1 MPANLTPEAQAK
13 LAEYSEAKTVEAKI
27 KALEEFLKVAPKH
40 KGAENL
46 LYWARRRLAELKEQ
60 LETERRK
67 KKGGRNPF
75 VVEKEGAA
83 QVVLF
88 GIPNSGKSSI
98 IAATTRAKV
107 EISPRPYTTLVPAV
121 GMMPYEDIHFQ
132 LVEAPG
138 VAPGVGWLH
147 RSVGL
152 VRNAD
157 LVALVLDL
165 SLNPIKQ
172 YKYLKELLEESGVV
186 LKKPEGRVEINRER
200 AGGIKVVIMGELVDG
215 DVDEVKNMLRA
226 YRIHSATVKIFGKV
240 SMDDVEKA
248 ILGTHQYKP
257 SVIILNKADVPGAE
271 EKVKEFLKEYGGEA
285 PVLVVSAKE
294 RRGLEELGPT
304 FFKVLEL
311 VRVYTKRPNG
321 PKADKP
327 LILKKGATVEDV
339 ARSIHSRMVEGFKFA
354 KVWGPS
360 AKYPGERVGLEHEVA
375 DGDVVEIHYKG

>member
-1 MPANLTPEAQAK
+1 MTPEAQAK

-60 LETERRK
+60 LETEK
-67 KKGGRNPF
+67 KKRKGGRNPF

-121 GMMPYEDIHFQ
+121 GMMPYKDIYFQ

-138 VAPGVGWLH
+138 VAPGVGWIH

-165 SLNPIKQ
+165 SLNPVKQ
-172 YKYLKELLEESGVV
+172 YKYLKELLEDNGVS
-186 LKKPEGRVEINRER
+186 LKKPEGRVEITRER

-215 DVDEVKNMLRA
+215 DVEDVKKLLRA
-226 YRIHSATVKIFGKV
+226 YRIHSATVKVFGKV
-240 SMDDVEKA
+240 TMDDIEKA
-248 ILGTHQYKP
+248 ILGANQYKP
-257 SVIILNKADVPGAE
+257 SVIILNKADLPGAE
-271 EKVKEFLKEYGGEA
+271 EKVEEFLSQYDGDA

-294 RRGLEELGPT
+294 KRGLEKLGPT
-304 FFKVLEL
+304 FFEVLEL
-311 VRVYTKRPNG
+311 IRVYTKKPNG

-327 LILKKGATVEDV
+327 LILRKGATVEDV
-339 ARSIHSRMVEGFKFA
+339 ARSIHSKMLEGFKFA

-360 AKYPGERVGLEHEVA
+360 AKYPGERVGLDHEVA
-375 DGDVVEIHYKG
+375 DGDVIEIHYKG

>member
-1 MPANLTPEAQAK
+1 LTPEAQAK

-60 LETERRK
+60 LETEK
-67 KKGGRNPF
+67 KKRKGGRNPF

-121 GMMPYEDIHFQ
+121 GMMPYKDIYFQ

-138 VAPGVGWLH
+138 VAPGVGWIH

-165 SLNPIKQ
+165 SLNPVKQ
-172 YKYLKELLEESGVV
+172 YKYLKELLEDNGVR
-186 LKKPEGRVEINRER
+186 LKKPEGRVEITRER

-215 DVDEVKNMLRA
+215 DVEDVKKLLRA
-226 YRIHSATVKIFGKV
+226 YRIHSATVKVFGKV
-240 SMDDVEKA
+240 TMDDIEKA
-248 ILGTHQYKP
+248 ILGANQYKP
-257 SVIILNKADVPGAE
+257 SVIILNKADLPGAE
-271 EKVKEFLKEYGGEA
+271 EKVEEFLSQYDGDA

-294 RRGLEELGPT
+294 KRGLEKLGPT
-304 FFKVLEL
+304 FFEVLEL
-311 VRVYTKRPNG
+311 IRVYTKKPNG

-327 LILKKGATVEDV
+327 LILRKGATVEDV
-339 ARSIHSRMVEGFKFA
+339 ARSIHSKMLEGFKFA

-360 AKYPGERVGLEHEVA
+360 AKYPGERVGLDHEVA
-375 DGDVVEIHYKG
+375 DGDVIEIHYKG

>member
-60 LETERRK
+60 LEAEKRRK
-67 KKGGRNPF
+67 KGGKNPF

-107 EISPRPYTTLVPAV
+107 EVSPRPYTTLVPAV
-121 GMMPYEDIHFQ
+121 GMLPFEDVQFQ

-138 VAPGVGWLH
+138 VAPGVGWVH
-147 RSVGL
+147 RSIGL

-157 LVALVLDL
+157 LVAFVIDL
-165 SLNPIKQ
+165 GLNPIKQ
-172 YKYLKELLEESGVV
+172 YKYLKELLEESGIM
-186 LKKPEGRVEINRER
+186 LKKPEGKVEIIRER
-200 AGGIKVVIMGELVDG
+200 AGGIKVAILGELVDG
-215 DVDEVKNMLRA
+215 DVEDVKRLLKA
-226 YRIHSATVKIFGKV
+226 YKIHSATVKLVGRV
-240 SMDDVEKA
+240 TLDDVEKA
-248 ILGTHQYKP
+248 ILGTNQYKP
-257 SVIILNKADVPGAE
+257 SVIILNKADLPGAE
-271 EKVKEFLKEYGGEA
+271 EKVKAFMKEYEGDA
-285 PVLVVSAKE
+285 PVLVISAKE
-294 RRGLEELGPT
+294 KRGLEELGPT

-311 VRVYTKRPNG
+311 VRVYTKKPHG

-327 LILKKGATVEDV
+327 LILRKGAKVEDV
-339 ARSIHSRMVEGFKFA
+339 ARAIHSKMLEGFKFA

-360 AKYPGERVGLEHEVA
+360 AKYPGEKVGLDHVVA
-375 DGDVVEIHYKG
+375 DGDVIEIHYKG